1 VAGRRTVR
9 GTSIAVGSAW
19 ITMSDDSKPPR
30 RGGTADAGAPLLDAV
45 ARRIE
50 ELSTAVVEQTERL
63 LEKPTEVPGAD
74 LAAIL
79 EAARRSSELAR
90 ELVELARRERDTAAA
105 ALLSVTRGSAAPP
118 QQGFDSEPVRSH
130 RRVKGDSDTRPRVVL
145 LVEDE
150 PLLLKT
156 MCRMLEQYGHR
167 VLPAASGLEG
177 LAVAAREPTI
187 DLVVTDLALPGM
199 PGSELVRRLRAA
211 RPMLRVLYTSGWDPD
226 SSGVTL
232 ADDGSEA
239 FLSKPF
245 TALELDGLLSEL
257 LGTPPLKLVERR

>member
-1 VAGRRTVR
+1 
-9 GTSIAVGSAW
+9 
-19 ITMSDDSKPPR
+19 MSDDSKPPR
-30 RGGTADAGAPLLDAV
+30 RGGTADGGAPLLDTV

-63 LEKPTEVPGAD
+63 LEKPEAPGAD

-90 ELVELARRERDTAAA
+90 ELVELARREHDSAAA
-105 ALLSVTRGSAAPP
+105 ALLNVTRGSAAPP
-118 QQGFDSEPVRSH
+118 ERGYDTEPVRSH
-130 RRVKGDSDTRPRVVL
+130 RRVKGESDTRRRVVL

-156 MCRMLEQYGHR
+156 MVRMLEQYGHR
-167 VLPAASGLEG
+167 VLSASTAIEG
-177 LAVAAREPTI
+177 LAIAAREPTI

-199 PGSELVRRLRAA
+199 AGNELVKRMRGT
-211 RPMLRVLYTSGWDPD
+211 RPLLRVLYTSGWDPD

-245 TALELDGLLSEL
+245 TAVELDARLSEL
-257 LGTPPLKLVERR
+257 LGTSPLKLAERR

>member
-1 VAGRRTVR
+1 
-9 GTSIAVGSAW
+9 
-19 ITMSDDSKPPR
+19 MSDDSKPPR
-30 RGGTADAGAPLLDAV
+30 RGGTADGGAPSLDAV

-63 LEKPTEVPGAD
+63 LEKPAEAAGAD

-90 ELVELARRERDTAAA
+90 ELVELARRERDSAAA
-105 ALLSVTRGSAAPP
+105 ALLSVTLGSAAPP
-118 QQGFDSEPVRSH
+118 ERSFDTEPVRSH
-130 RRVKGDSDTRPRVVL
+130 RRVKAEGDTRQRVVL

-156 MCRMLEQYGHR
+156 MYRMLEQYGHR
-167 VLPAASGLEG
+167 VLSASSGIEG

-187 DLVVTDLALPGM
+187 DLVFTDIALPGM
-199 PGSELVRRLRAA
+199 AGGELVKRLRAT
-211 RPMLRVLYTSGWDPD
+211 RPLLRVLYTSGWDPD

-232 ADDGSEA
+232 ADDGSEG

-245 TALELDGLLSEL
+245 TAAELESRLSEL
-257 LGTPPLKLVERR
+257 LGTPSLKLAERR